1 MTLRPREFDLLARL
15 ATEPGRAVRREVLLR
30 EVGDHPRTDSLRI
43 LDARVAA
50 LRQRLGSAAATHPG
64 VPHVVTVRELG
75 YQLDP
80 TDPCPPP
87 PPP

>member
-1 MTLRPREFDLLARL
+1 M
-15 ATEPGRAVRREVLLR
+15 RREVLLR
-30 EVGDHPRTDSLRI
+30 EVSDQPRTDSLRI
-43 LDARVAA
+43 LDAHVAA
-50 LRQRLGSAAATHPG
+50 LRQRLATAAVTHPG